1 MNKNVIAVI
10 DGAAGSCGKAKVCGE
25 IATSEN
31 IGASVT
37 NSMPNAGQTFVSEDG
52 KKYLFK
58 NIPTGIVN
66 PNCDLF
72 IGPGSEIDMDSF
84 MQEYDAAS
92 PLLNHRK
99 IYVHELVPVISNRH
113 RKLELSNIKTGS
125 TFKGSWGAYIEKAL
139 RDPALKFFDGYK
151 NAVVVSN
158 DEYLERLHSHLDRTD
173 EFVLLEGSQG
183 CDLSLN
189 GSGNYP
195 YTTGRDISVARML
208 SDSLLPVDSL
218 YQSIM
223 VIRPFPI
230 KKIKGNSEI
239 DNSNYYAN
247 GRPLTW
253 SEINISSI
261 LQEYPYA
268 DYIEDRFGDVFPTN
282 YKEFYF
288 DESTDILTD
297 ESYNQALLNYNYIY
311 DMYFKLPEEYKKQ
324 LESQGCD
331 IEDLSIVDCLEIER
345 LYHKSINSYL
355 NRAELGE
362 SVLSR
367 YADIPTDKLK
377 VYYSNVLNM
386 DIPDL
391 SETISKGEQERSIY
405 DLDIN
410 KLKTNIKIN
419 RPDGLYLNF
428 FEQLDI
434 SLRNIDGRYDEYELN
449 QYIKEYIDWLEDM
462 TDTEVIAL
470 GTGERN
476 NQSIKL
482 RTLVK

>member
-66 PNCDLF
+66 PDSDLF
-72 IGPGSEIDMDSF
+72 IGPGSEIDMESF
-84 MQEYDAAS
+84 MQEYDQAS

-99 IYVHELVPVISNRH
+99 IYVHELVPIIASRH
-113 RKLELSNIKTGS
+113 RKIEQGNIKTGS

-139 RDPALKFFDGYK
+139 RDPSLKFFEGYK
-151 NAVVVSN
+151 NAIVVSN
-158 DEYLERLHSHLDRTD
+158 QEYLERLHSHLDKTD
-173 EFVLLEGSQG
+173 EYILLEGSQG

-218 YQSIM
+218 YKSIM

-230 KKIKGNSEI
+230 KKINNESDIGDLN
-239 DNSNYYAN
+239 DYGN

-268 DYIEDRFGDVFPTN
+268 NYIEDRFGDLFPTN
-282 YKEFYF
+282 YKDYYF
-288 DESTDILTD
+288 DDST
-297 ESYNQALLNYNYIY
+297 
-311 DMYFKLPEEYKKQ
+311 
-324 LESQGCD
+324 
-331 IEDLSIVDCLEIER
+331 
-345 LYHKSINSYL
+345 
-355 NRAELGE
+355 
-362 SVLSR
+362 
-367 YADIPTDKLK
+367 
-377 VYYSNVLNM
+377 
-386 DIPDL
+386 
-391 SETISKGEQERSIY
+391 
-405 DLDIN
+405 
-410 KLKTNIKIN
+410 
-419 RPDGLYLNF
+419 
-428 FEQLDI
+428 
-434 SLRNIDGRYDEYELN
+434 
-449 QYIKEYIDWLEDM
+449 
-462 TDTEVIAL
+462 
-470 GTGERN
+470 
-476 NQSIKL
+476 
-482 RTLVK
+482 